1 MTQKEF
7 WKTDDNVV
15 HYFVKVTN
23 FSDFLP
29 QVPGDFSKH
38 LSCCLQLANWQRL
51 FFGLVFLRG
60 EFLVVMTKVLRFA
73 DSLMNWVIDE
83 LN

>member
-23 FSDFLP
+23 FSDFSP
-29 QVPGDFSKH
+29 QVPGDF
-38 LSCCLQLANWQRL
+38 LSICLA
-51 FFGLVFLRG
+51 VY
-60 EFLVVMTKVLRFA
+60 
-73 DSLMNWVIDE
+73 S
-83 LN
+83 